1 MQWQDIAGSLI
12 VGLILLGAG
21 IFLAYVV
28 QRKLVQQEVLA
39 EIRGKFAAID
49 YLLLTADAGFQ
60 GLDRSWD
67 ARWRG
72 TGILVITDHMLYF
85 RLWRRDLDLTIPLER
100 VQQVRCDHRP
110 GGKISRLP
118 HLQVIYQG
126 ADGVN
131 RTASW
136 SVKHPEDFA
145 HIIQERLLRMD
156 HEVVPTPR

>member
-1 MQWQDIAGSLI
+1 MQWQEISVSLMI
-12 VGLILLGAG
+12 GLVLLGTG
-21 IFLAYVV
+21 IILVYAV
-28 QRKLVQQEVLA
+28 QRKLAQQEVLT

-49 YLLLTADAGFQ
+49 YLLLTSDARFQ

-72 TGILVITDHMLYF
+72 AGILVITDHMLYF

-110 GGKISRLP
+110 RGKVSRRP
-118 HLQVIYQG
+118 HLQVVYQG
-126 ADGVN
+126 ADGAD

-136 SVKHPEDFA
+136 LVKHPEEFVQV
-145 HIIQERLLRMD
+145 IRERLLRMD
-156 HEVVPTPR
+156 HEVAPTTL